1 MTCRYICQKTDP
13 LNTFHL
19 IAACL
24 YTGLCT
30 AQIHTTPTYWE
41 AVGTC
46 DSLAKAHPESFSLY
60 DAGTTD
66 AGLPLHCLIF
76 DPSGQFDPA
85 YSREQGHLV
94 TMLMNGIHPGEP
106 CGINASLTFAER
118 LLDNPVEG
126 MVYLIIPVY
135 NVGGALNRNST
146 SRVNQVGPE
155 EYGFRGN
162 AKNYDLNRDF
172 IKMDAANTSAFTS
185 LFHSWRPHIFV
196 DTHTTNGAD
205 YQAPITLIHSTPE
218 KMQRMQGALLER
230 ETVPRLYRLMEERG
244 YPMAPYVRTVA
255 GTPESGI
262 RAFDDLP
269 RYSMGYT
276 SLWNTLSFT
285 TEAHMLKPFEVRVNA
300 TLAFLESLH
309 EIAQG
314 QKSTL
319 LALRK
324 SAEEKVADTRTFTT
338 SWQLSDEVDS
348 LLFAGY
354 QVDSLTSA
362 VTGLP
367 RIRYNRDRPYEKK
380 VPWYHA
386 FEPSSEFTL
395 PTSVIIPQGWTEAI
409 ERLAANG
416 IEMETLQEDVTMDV
430 QALYIEAF
438 ESTETPYEGHSL
450 HRNTTYRKRAVRMHF
465 RAGDVKVN
473 CNQIG
478 NRFLAHVL
486 DPSSADSYF
495 NWNLFDP
502 VLRQKEYFSPYLFE
516 ETAEKL
522 LRRNTS
528 LARAFQEKKK
538 TDPDFAASAWD
549 QLYYIYIH
557 SPHYEESHKRL
568 PYYFIE

>member
-1 MTCRYICQKTDP
+1 MHKFLPSLLGALVFAALCSPTQAQ
-13 LNTFHL
+13 LN
-19 IAACL
+19 
-24 YTGLCT
+24 
-30 AQIHTTPTYWE
+30 TTPTYPE
-41 AVGTC
+41 LIGTYQE
-46 DSLAKAHPESFSLY
+46 LAQSHPTAARLLET
-60 DAGTTD
+60 GKTD
-66 AGLPLHCLIF
+66 AGLPLHVLVI
-76 DPSGQFDPA
+76 DPSGKFDPA
-85 YSREQGHLV
+85 HSRQQGHLV
-94 TMLMNGIHPGEP
+94 TMVMNGIHPGEP
-106 CGINASLTFAER
+106 CGINASITFAER
-118 LLDNPVEG
+118 LLDNPEEG

-135 NVGGALNRNST
+135 NVGGALNRSST

-185 LFHSWRPHIFV
+185 LFHAWRPHIFV

-230 ETVPRLYRLMEERG
+230 ETVPRLYRKMNERG
-244 YPMAPYVRTVA
+244 YPMVPYVNTVS

-262 RAFDDLP
+262 RSFDDLP

-309 EIAQG
+309 EVAQG

-324 SAEEKVADTRTFTT
+324 SADEKVAETRTFTT
-338 SWQLSDEVDS
+338 SWELSGEVDS

-380 VPWYHA
+380 VPWFHA
-386 FEPSSEFTL
+386 FEPAREFTL
-395 PTSVIIPQGWTEAI
+395 PASVIIPQGWTEVI

-430 QALYIEAF
+430 QALYIESF
-438 ESTETPYEGHSL
+438 ESTETPYEGHAL
-450 HRNTTYRKRAVRMHF
+450 HRNTTYRKRPVTMHF
-465 RAGDVKVN
+465 RAGDVQVK
-473 CNQIG
+473 CNQAG

-486 DPSSADSYF
+486 DPSGADSYF
-495 NWNLFDP
+495 NWNLFDA

-522 LRRNTS
+522 LKRNTS
-528 LARAFQEKKK
+528 LAKAFQEKKK
-538 TDPDFAASAWD
+538 TDADFAANAWE
-549 QLYYIYIH
+549 QLYFIYTN
-557 SPHYEESHKRL
+557 SPHYEQSHKRL
-568 PYYFIE
+568 PYYFVE